1 MPQIVANYKFN
12 SRQPN
17 FARDQVETYDELL
30 NFGGWN
36 ENDSRYRDEEVNKTD
51 IDLGHIVYV
60 VEKNQHYTYVKITEV
75 DENNVPTG
83 KTHYGWMPLSGSGA
97 GYSGGEDDGTG
108 DNPGGDTPPDEPVPI
123 TVFAYFKSLV
133 FKRGVPYQ
141 APETPSG
148 GDFFNPVPDGW
159 SDGIPAVTNQGEEA
173 IWMSTRIFSSG
184 GSSDTSFTSEW
195 TTPSLIADTKFKDF
209 EFSSVKDN
217 PGFPHK
223 ANPQDDTDHG
233 DGWSNVA
240 TEDTIW
246 MAMRDVESGAYKQNS
261 SWEVVKIKGED
272 GSQATKI
279 KILGVKNSVDE
290 LESLEHN
297 FLDAYIVGSKVYV
310 WDGDSWEDSGPFRG
324 EYDSSKDWA
333 YLHIKYSDDK
343 NNKKFTAFGGEV
355 PGKWVGTYCD
365 YNIQDSDQFDDY
377 YWKAVGGGDGFGYEY
392 IYRLTMDDRAPAVP
406 DDHENPDHPDVSWE
420 SFDFVPRNWT
430 DDPGRIDA
438 TWRWCWVCY
447 RVAINGGWS
456 EFKGAHGKT
465 AAEGGVAAL
474 YAHYGADAV
483 ANSASRSFMIF
494 TWTSLNETVN
504 PKTPYVPVKPED
516 NVAKWNV
523 IENTLEV
530 AEGQSLEWTNDG
542 VSGVWGV
549 NPGNSSG
556 NNRYLWMSTASFSEA
571 NNGEIIG
578 HWSDPVCITGSDG
591 RNGTDGAD
599 SVFGYHLCESMAE
612 FNSLIA
618 PSLEDAYDEDSFY
631 PESGWTDHP
640 QGIGE
645 HIVNGEKV
653 FYPIE
658 AASIG
663 IFNKE
668 TLTWS
673 YGAPFIWARWGEDGI
688 DGDGI
693 EYMFYVATENVVV
706 KSDILDPNTG
716 DKIGENV
723 ELDNYH
729 WLPRNEAELR
739 NFLSGLVDD
748 VDAAVDSFYNDHHNE
763 WLPSGTGWTDDPSD
777 VGPFQP
783 YEFVSIRRFKYNE
796 TTKEGK
802 WDFWSEPALW
812 AKYSKDGTNGRS
824 VFTSFAFTRTMK
836 NLRNMTLTGGTV
848 ENPVPDE
855 STVGDEIIRW
865 TDTIPASTN
874 APVWMTS
881 RIFDDSLTGEGTGW
895 KSPMMLQDTPE
906 FQVEYTAKEEWN
918 QAALPNLNNYIDWNN
933 FPEEGID
940 EPRWRN
946 DARTATN
953 ATWGD
958 IYDEGS
964 DIIDPCWMITARRGP
979 GGVWSNWAIHRIKGE
994 KGQPGTSI
1002 SVKGSFTS
1010 YRDLGDP
1017 TGDPAGQVDHSSVSM
1032 GDCYIINGVLWVYDG
1047 NNTKTSPYST
1057 EFIVDPSGDGQLG
1070 DRYAGFSCQGQFK
1083 GDPGDTSWIHVRF
1096 ANKSELTGTSLQEL
1110 IDSGKACNFGGV
1122 YIQFTGSDYSGIVPG
1137 KYAGIAITSDRNVAP
1152 SSINQYM
1159 WSEWR
1164 GDDIYGTEQ
1173 IFTLSGT
1180 IPPTPTR
1187 PTEGPDAVSEAEWNT
1202 FDYVPKD
1209 WSDTPSAPT
1218 PDAHCWVSTRRL
1230 SDPEDKNW
1238 KTPVIYTRYAQ
1249 DGHNGIDGA
1258 VNEFIYHLGSKNNP
1272 PEYVK
1277 SKARKYEN
1285 GVAVDTK
1292 TSGVTAEWWSS
1303 DDSRD
1308 YCPAD
1313 NENGYWTDNPQGVQ
1327 EVEDQQVEYYAYR
1340 TREYDPIASDDEH
1353 NVYVWSDWS
1362 PIKIWSSWGQKGR
1375 DGDGVEYI
1383 FTLTKIYK
1391 TPSNPTPYKTVDG
1404 GESVIDTEAKDANDN
1419 SWSDYDYAPTIPAA
1433 DYDPEDSTFT
1443 EHVWIDDPQEPDSTW
1458 RYQWVSMRRS
1468 HSNADANAEWSEFS
1482 QPVLWNKY
1490 TEDGKD
1496 GRTEEFIYFLST
1508 YGSDDRPIV
1517 PTIDDTR
1524 AFNDETGD
1532 EKSGLTLEGWQE
1544 LVDYAPALGNKED
1557 FGDWLDYLEEN
1568 ETVYWNDNPQS
1579 ISPERPVEYRSS
1591 RFKIDGV
1598 WSPWEA
1604 PIVWSS
1610 WGQKGHDGDGV
1621 EYIFARTANKDIVPV
1636 LTNETGA
1643 FNDNNDKSWTDDDFV
1658 PRTSIPGTDPLQY
1671 LDWTDDPQGATKELR
1686 VEWVS
1691 IRKTFNG
1698 EWAASGDRKCWSE
1711 PKIWKEYDE
1720 SNLEEKIYHYGGKTT
1735 DPALN
1740 QFWDF
1745 RGNAFDPHT
1754 DGFIPADINSD
1765 DPGVPPSPVYSGE
1778 EEYDPNGWTPYKK
1791 GINPDNKYEYEA
1803 VRKKNPSTG
1812 LWGDFVGPTLYAAW
1826 GEDGDSVEFAFW
1838 MVSQDDH
1845 EWIQANKGET
1855 GISPNSESYIIN
1867 EHHYDPAD
1875 SEFLPYLE
1883 LYEEPNQVRL
1893 RAQDDPSDVTAS
1905 TPYIYASKRE
1915 KRRGEWQAFGPV
1927 FLYTQLV
1934 LAPDYACTLNLSED
1948 MQGVAVSDEG
1958 NNFKS
1963 VGKNVGFS
1971 NEELN
1976 LKLGP
1981 EALIVNEVKIASI
1994 TRTYENGA
2002 LKPIVGTPV
2011 TVWTNA
2017 SGQVLGS
2024 IEIAAYDT
2032 ENNIISSTINVS
2044 VSSSGDYFRWFS
2056 WSSADHLVFGKKPDG
2071 TPDDLTFVIYAYG
2084 GTAVNS
2090 STSFGTATF
2099 TIHPIEGNEFYE
2111 LEPNINVFKKLKV
2124 TPFNRS
2130 SIEFM
2135 IEKKIQSENS
2145 YTYAYCNE
2153 EEWNASYQ
2161 EDRDNIWIQYR
2172 GDEAENW
2179 TIARASIPSNTH
2191 RIDATTSN
2199 YRYSVVPGEFAD
2211 SGDSYL
2217 KFNVVLFDHDGPDS
2231 SIREYFP
2238 ELVNGITIQIYVGN
2252 VLHDEEF
2259 IPVVYDGK
2267 KGPAGDYYQEERIYH
2282 LSDTP
2287 NFSTLPDEDEHG
2299 TEPTG
2304 SPENDAQVWLSS
2316 IVSPDATYRYL
2327 FACSRMNKY
2336 YGEQDE
2342 ELGIHYGDIHVRGE
2356 WEEPFVYIS
2365 RSIDG
2370 TIGYGSPG
2378 GEGRGVQSFSEY
2390 YLCNNSETLSSN
2402 QLATWA
2408 ASDPTQPINNDP
2420 SSAWSLGSIPYRGD
2434 ATYLWNFEI
2443 ITYTTGE
2450 PTKTE
2455 PGIIGGYG
2463 RDGESTRLFAEYY
2476 YWSDKNSGSDAYPE
2490 VSTSYI
2496 NDESNISGSWWSSG
2510 YQENLASQTSDTRRY
2525 LWNFEE
2531 TLRIHDF
2538 GDGVGA
2544 FGSCGNNQG
2553 SFNLDSSKTVSGVKT
2568 YYQWTNSSESSS
2580 IQEANW
2586 TEYNTYNFTLPTTN
2600 VGSNYLWTYAALE
2613 YSDSTVSKTTAKC
2626 LTENGEVI
2634 IEEALAP
2641 LELRVGY
2648 LDTVWFL
2655 SSEVGEIPE
2664 SGGTW
2669 EYKKY
2674 SNPEDLVA
2682 KINSEK
2688 PDLIMVMILGMNAIV
2703 ERTAPVCISQSGT
2716 NGRSITAIHEYYR
2729 WTPTNEAPDKDPMNL
2744 WMEGGVPDAGENGKY
2759 LWNFERIDYSSY
2771 PDQTETDVELVGNI
2785 SENGIGISG
2794 FAEYYYWG
2802 TDDID
2807 ETPEKTSRDNTLNS
2821 WCDTFHQVELARQA
2835 SDTRKYL
2842 WNFEEITYDNN
2853 ETSSTNPVIVGQNG
2867 TNGRGV
2873 SEIFEYYRWTS
2884 NDSAPESPTLQQIAS
2899 NTLGDWALNNV
2910 PNAGEND
2917 KYLWNFEYFT
2927 YTVGEPTK
2935 TPVALVGTI
2944 GDDGLSV
2951 SGFTEYYYWSTSNE
2965 DDPTSYPAK
2974 TSIGNALDKWTNSQ
2988 TTLASQQANINR
3000 KYLWNWEVITLSDES
3015 TKDTW
3020 PPVVV
3025 AVNGEVGNGILR
3037 VDEYYLWTQNRSLSD
3052 DEQDAKTSGTDGAP
3066 DETIWAKNRIP
3077 DPIDNKPYLWNFEI
3091 LTYTNGDKVPTSAAI
3106 ISSLGKG
3113 IKSVVEKYQWS
3124 DQDGSAGH
3132 QLTSDSTGW
3141 TEDLT
3146 ALQQQASETNKYLW
3160 NYEIVTYSDD
3170 SSVPTTPIIISVRGT
3185 KGDDGKYSQFVYFR
3199 SKSDLSGLSYSQV
3212 TSNGSPVLYTF
3223 TGSGEKVPVF
3233 KYGSYYI
3240 SPKNSDVTE
3249 SVGSTYTNRPASSP
3263 FYASSSDVS
3272 YITDDPQG
3280 INDTWRYEYESL
3292 GTFDPNATSAVWTFS
3307 KPALHNYK
3315 ASDGTSEYHLYKAGT
3330 ETAPAPP
3337 SGTWSSYSGSIND
3350 LTNNSWRIDR
3360 QEAIDDVLEDSTGTS
3375 TIVWRITTLVPVTE
3389 INSPSLTEPRSWSEP
3404 SMDYEMPKKGES
3416 ITGPAVRGPVEWTN
3430 ATGRNWLS
3438 GKGESSFAESDKWI
3452 DVVIYNS
3459 HYYVCLSSHA
3469 SGSSSSIVPNPNQ
3482 DTAYWHKADAEY
3494 GFIATKVLVANA
3506 GAIDVLKSG
3515 SLLLKDDSDN
3525 VVGGAKGTNLET
3537 GTIFWAGGTYSN
3549 GTINGAPFV
3558 VNKAG
3563 AMTSSS
3569 GTIGGWTIGTD
3580 SLSATGSG
3588 SNYTPSIML
3597 TYTDTQN
3604 KQSITTLHNDGLY
3617 MSSNIYDESYA
3628 SILPHEINYSE
3639 VRTLNGSPARLSTTI
3654 SGYGFSFLAQQ
3665 PLQTGHNPNIYSS
3678 ASFTTY
3684 GCNLDLSGPGGSFNV
3699 YLGDSSNSYVSINA
3713 SSIHLYGNIDADDIT
3728 AESISSESISSESIS
3743 ADSLSIGG
3751 KAPVVSFGSIQ
3762 FKIALVVS
3770 SFSDAQ
3776 SILSNSG
3783 STWAIN
3789 GTDTGIS
3796 TSTYPSLSFTS
3807 MTGGGNAV
3815 VFNGTSG
3822 SVYTGIVLSDG
3833 LVRRGDTIYIEI

>member
-12 SRQPN
+12 SRYPN

-108 DNPGGDTPPDEPVPI
+108 DNPGGGDGPDEPVPL

-279 KILGVKNSVDE
+279 KILGVKNSVTE

-297 FLDAYIVGSKVYV
+297 FLDAYIVGSNVYV
-310 WDGDSWEDSGPFRG
+310 WDGDSWENSGPFKG

-392 IYRLTMDDRAPAVP
+392 IYRLTMEDRAPAVP

-571 NNGEIIG
+571 NNGEIVG
-578 HWSDPVCITGSDG
+578 HWSDPVCLTGSDG
-591 RNGTDGAD
+591 RNGTDGAN

-612 FNSLIA
+612 FNSLVA

-645 HIVNGEKV
+645 HTVNGEKV

-748 VDAAVDSFYNDHHNE
+748 IDAAVDSFYNDHYNE

-855 STVGDEIIRW
+855 STVDDETIRW

-964 DIIDPCWMITARRGP
+964 DIIDPCWMITARRGS

-1010 YRDLGDP
+1010 YKDLGDP
-1017 TGDPAGQVDHSSVSM
+1017 EGSPAGRVDHSGLSM
-1032 GDCYIINGVLWVYDG
+1032 GDCYVINGLLWIYDD
-1047 NNTKTSPYST
+1047 NDTKTSPYTT
-1057 EFIVDPSGDGQLG
+1057 EFVTDPTGEGQILG
-1070 DRYAGFSCQGQFK
+1070 DKYAGFSCQGQFK

-1110 IDSGKACNFGGV
+1110 VDSGKACNFGGV

-1173 IFTLSGT
+1173 IFTLSET

-1202 FDYVPKD
+1202 FDYVPSG
-1209 WSDTPSAPT
+1209 WSDTPSTPT

-1327 EVEDQQVEYYAYR
+1327 DVEDKQVEYYAYR

-1404 GESVIDTEAKDANDN
+1404 ESVIDTEAKDADDH

-1468 HSNADANAEWSEFS
+1468 HSDADANAEWSEFS

-1544 LVDYAPALGNKED
+1544 LVDYTPALGNRED

-1568 ETVYWNDNPQS
+1568 ETAYWNDNPQS
-1579 ISPERPVEYRSS
+1579 ISPEKPIEYRSS

-1598 WSPWEA
+1598 WSPWEV

-1621 EYIFARTANKDIVPV
+1621 EYIFARTANKEVVPV
-1636 LTNETGA
+1636 LTEATGA
-1643 FNDNNDKSWTDDDFV
+1643 FDTNNGKSWTDDDFV
-1658 PRTSIPGTDPLQY
+1658 PRTSIPDTDPLQY

-1765 DPGVPPSPVYSGE
+1765 NPGVPPSPVYSGE

-1826 GEDGDSVEFAFW
+1826 GDDGDSVEFAFW

-1845 EWIQANKGET
+1845 EWIQTNKGET
-1855 GISPNSESYIIN
+1855 GISPNSDPYVIN

-1905 TPYIYASKRE
+1905 TPYVYASKRE

-1963 VGKNVGFS
+1963 IGKNVGFS

-1976 LKLGP
+1976 LRLGP

-2011 TVWTNA
+2011 TVWTSA
-2017 SGQVLGS
+2017 SGQVLNS
-2024 IEIAAYDT
+2024 IDIAAYDT

-2044 VSSSGDYFRWFS
+2044 VSSSEDYFRWFS

-2111 LEPNINVFKKLKV
+2111 LEPNIDVFKKLKA

-2199 YRYSVVPGEFAD
+2199 YRYSVVPGEFTD

-2299 TEPTG
+2299 TEPTEVY
-2304 SPENDAQVWLSS
+2304 ENNAQVWLNS

-2327 FACSRMNKY
+2327 FACSRMNRY

-2342 ELGIHYGDIHVRGE
+2342 ELGIHYGDIHVLGE
-2356 WEEPFVYIS
+2356 WEEPYVYIS

-2378 GEGRGVQSFSEY
+2378 GEGRGISEVHEY
-2390 YLCNNSETLSSN
+2390 YMWTEGFGAPSRPSKENI
-2402 QLATWA
+2402 
-2408 ASDPTQPINNDP
+2408 ASDNIGSWSKDIFP
-2420 SSAWSLGSIPYRGD
+2420 SSEGVGKYV
-2434 ATYLWNFEI
+2434 WNFEAV
-2443 ITYTTGE
+2443 TYTDDSMSLTDVALVGNISADGVE
-2450 PTKTE
+2450 GA
-2455 PGIIGGYG
+2455 GIRNIF
-2463 RDGESTRLFAEYY
+2463 DYY
-2476 YWSDKNSGSDAYPE
+2476 CWSDSAETAPPIYYLDS
-2490 VSTSYI
+2490 
-2496 NDESNISGSWWSSG
+2496 SNAAAGDWDGSWFSSN
-2510 YQENLASQTSDTRRY
+2510 YQSELAAQAQASDTRKY

-2531 TLRIHDF
+2531 VLYSKSDTKGTQNIVNVSSGFSETIEDNPITDIEIYYLYGDSELTSEQSQAIQQEDPSPMWYKSSGYFDLPTIVDFYNKGYLWAFIKFTLTDHTVVRSRPLMCGSRSGSSWISGYKWLF
-2538 GDGVGA
+2538 GA
-2544 FGSCGNNQG
+2544 A
-2553 SFNLDSSKTVSGVKT
+2553 SGGCVFDIF
-2568 YYQWTNSSESSS
+2568 ESSARKS
-2580 IQEANW
+2580 EFLDWIQMPGLM
-2586 TEYNTYNFTLPTTN
+2586 TVY
-2600 VGSNYLWTYAALE
+2600 
-2613 YSDSTVSKTTAKC
+2613 YS
-2626 LTENGEVI
+2626 
-2634 IEEALAP
+2634 
-2641 LELRVGY
+2641 GY
-2648 LDTVWFL
+2648 YIL
-2655 SSEVGEIPE
+2655 GEI
-2664 SGGTW
+2664 
-2669 EYKKY
+2669 K
-2674 SNPEDLVA
+2674 
-2682 KINSEK
+2682 
-2688 PDLIMVMILGMNAIV
+2688 
-2703 ERTAPVCISQSGT
+2703 RTEPIRISQNGT
-2716 NGRSITAIHEYYR
+2716 NGRSITAIHEYYQ
-2729 WTPTNEAPDKDPMNL
+2729 WTPTNEAPLKDPMNL
-2744 WMEGGVPDAGENGKY
+2744 WTEGGVPDAGENGKY
-2759 LWNFERIDYSSY
+2759 LWNFERIDYSSD
-2771 PDQTETDVELVGNI
+2771 PPHTETDVALVGNI

-2821 WCDTFHQVELARQA
+2821 WCDTFHQSELAAQA

-2853 ETSSTNPVIVGQNG
+2853 ETSSTEPVIVGQNG

-2873 SEIFEYYRWTS
+2873 SEIFEYYQWTS
-2884 NDSAPESPTLQQIAS
+2884 NNSAPASPTLQQIAS
-2899 NTLGDWALNNV
+2899 NTLGYWTLNNV
-2910 PNAGEND
+2910 PNAGENG

-2965 DDPTSYPAK
+2965 EVSTSYPDK

-2988 TTLASQQANINR
+2988 TTLASQQADINR
-3000 KYLWNWEVITLSDES
+3000 KYLWNWEVITLSDGS

-3020 PPVVV
+3020 PPVVI
-3025 AVNGEVGNGILR
+3025 AVNGEVGNGILS
-3037 VDEYYLWTQNRSLSD
+3037 VDEYYLWTANKSLSQ

-3066 DETIWAKNRIP
+3066 NETIWTKNRIP

-3132 QLTSDSTGW
+3132 QLTSSSPGW
-3141 TEDLT
+3141 TEDLI
-3146 ALQQQASETNKYLW
+3146 ALQQQAAEDKPYLW

-3199 SKSDLSGLSYSQV
+3199 SRYDLESEGYNYDS
-3212 TSNGSPVLYTF
+3212 SPAIYTF
-3223 TGSGEKVPVF
+3223 TSGEKAPVF
-3233 KYGSYYI
+3233 KYTKGSGSSQKTYYVY
-3240 SPKNSDVTE
+3240 PDL
-3249 SVGSTYTNRPASSP
+3249 
-3263 FYASSSDVS
+3263 SDVS
-3272 YITDDPQG
+3272 STYKTTSTSVNPTATTPFASGGTKVYVTDDPQG

-3307 KPALHNYK
+3307 KPALHSYK
-3315 ASDGTSEYHLYKAGT
+3315 ATNGEPGTREFELYMPGTRNTTPTLSSSSVSDL
-3330 ETAPAPP
+3330 
-3337 SGTWSSYSGSIND
+3337 
-3350 LTNNSWRIDR
+3350 
-3360 QEAIDDVLEDSTGTS
+3360 IDDGWLIDYNDAQSDVDNTRPVIWAISTP
-3375 TIVWRITTLVPVTE
+3375 IPVTSSNPTASDTTSRTWTGPYIVFE
-3389 INSPSLTEPRSWSEP
+3389 RGEP
-3404 SMDYEMPKKGES
+3404 GES

-3430 ATGRNWLS
+3430 TSRRWCA
-3438 GKGESSFAESDKWI
+3438 GKDSEPANSTYHDEDIAWI
-3452 DVVIYNS
+3452 DIVTYTTNNTT
-3459 HYYVCLSSHA
+3459 HYYRCKKTHSNSTSS
-3469 SGSSSSIVPNPNQ
+3469 PTYPTN
-3482 DTAYWHKADAEY
+3482 TTYWEQADAQ
-3494 GFIATKVLVANA
+3494 FKFVATEVLVADA

-3515 SLLLKDDSDN
+3515 SLLLRDSSDN
-3525 VVGGAKGTNLET
+3525 VVGGAKGADSSDQTV
-3537 GTIFWAGGTYSN
+3537 FWAGANESN
-3549 GTINGAPFV
+3549 ISGANFR
-3558 VNKAG
+3558 VNLG
-3563 AMTSSS
+3563 GYLTSTA
-3569 GTIGGWTIGTD
+3569 GTIGGWDINPGN
-3580 SLSATGSG
+3580 LSSSSSFGGGSAGGSNTLNLTPGEVTGSTSISGGHSQSGAAG
-3588 SNYTPSIML
+3588 SYSGTFSLTPGHL
-3597 TYTDTQN
+3597 NFTG
-3604 KQSITTLHNDGLY
+3604 SITTSSETIDQYSSISYSGVEFRND
-3617 MSSNIYDESYA
+3617 N
-3628 SILPHEINYSE
+3628 
-3639 VRTLNGSPARLSTTI
+3639 
-3654 SGYGFSFLAQQ
+3654 
-3665 PLQTGHNPNIYSS
+3665 YSS
-3678 ASFTTY
+3678 ATLSAVNFYMSTSSASTSSASLSMGPDYILMNSGASDIRFEVSSGAVRAKWDIETTN
-3684 GCNLDLSGPGGSFNV
+3684 GNLISKNHVAALSGGYIP
-3699 YLGDSSNSYVSINA
+3699 
-3713 SSIHLYGNIDADDIT
+3713 
-3728 AESISSESISSESIS
+3728 
-3743 ADSLSIGG
+3743 
-3751 KAPVVSFGSIQ
+3751 
-3762 FKIALVVS
+3762 FKIAIVTDDSSLFTVS
-3770 SFSDAQ
+3770 GGEWYF
-3776 SILSNSG
+3776 
-3783 STWAIN
+3783 N
-3789 GTDTGIS
+3789 GANTGIS
-3796 TSTYPSLSFTS
+3796 CGSDTGKYLNNNEWILRDEDGNDVGTGVYRTSVT
-3807 MTGGGNAV
+3807 
-3815 VFNGTSG
+3815 
-3822 SVYTGIVLSDG
+3822 
-3833 LVRRGDTIYIEI
+3833 RQGDTIYIEI